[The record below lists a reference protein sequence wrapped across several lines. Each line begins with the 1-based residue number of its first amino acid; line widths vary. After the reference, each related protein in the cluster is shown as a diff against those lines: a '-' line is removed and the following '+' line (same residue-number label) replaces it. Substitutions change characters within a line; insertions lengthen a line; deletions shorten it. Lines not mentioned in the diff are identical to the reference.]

1 MPRAKKMNTDT
12 AAKAVKK
19 SATKATT
26 STKVKKTV
34 EKAVAPAMAEAP
46 AMVDTT
52 VEVVVTTPVEVS
64 KEQELSSEFTNILS
78 VIGTLSSQLSALK
91 THVRALEKKAVRELK
106 AANKASKKR
115 QKAKGNRQ
123 PSGFVKPTLI
133 SAELAK
139 FLGKENGTEM
149 ARTDV
154 TKEINSYIR
163 KEKLQD
169 KDNGRKINP
178 DKALKTLLKVG
189 DNDELTYFN
198 LQRYMSPHFAKS
210 TPKKT
215 ESV

>member
-1 MPRAKKMNTDT
+1 MPRRTKTTNTDS
-12 AAKAVKK
+12 AAKAGKK
-19 SATKATT
+19 SAAKATKT
-26 STKVKKTV
+26 TKSKKV
-34 EKAVAPAMAEAP
+34 EEVVAPAKTE
-46 AMVDTT
+46 T
-52 VEVVVTTPVEVS
+52 VVAAAPVEVT
-64 KEQELSSEFTNILS
+64 KEQELSAEFTNILS

-91 THVRALEKKAVRELK
+91 TQVRALEKKAVRELK

-139 FLGKENGTEM
+139 FLGKAHGTEM

-163 KEKLQD
+163 QHSLQD
-169 KDNGRKINP
+169 KNNGRKINP

-210 TPKKT
+210 GSKKT
-215 ESV
+215 DSA

>member
-1 MPRAKKMNTDT
+1 MPRAKKNTDT

-19 SATKATT
+19 SANKATT
-26 STKVKKTV
+26 STKVKKAV

-46 AMVDTT
+46 VMVETT
-52 VEVVVTTPVEVS
+52 AQVVVTTPVEVS

-210 TPKKT
+210 TPKK
-215 ESV
+215 SDSI

>member
-1 MPRAKKMNTDT
+1 MPRAKKTNTDS
-12 AAKAVKK
+12 AAKAAKK
-19 SATKATT
+19 TATKATK
-26 STKVKKTV
+26 STKSKKVV
-34 EKAVAPAMAEAP
+34 EEVAPAKVEA
-46 AMVDTT
+46 
-52 VEVVVTTPVEVS
+52 VVTTPVEVT

-91 THVRALEKKAVRELK
+91 TQVRALEKKAVRELK

-139 FLGKENGTEM
+139 FLGKAHGTEM

-163 KEKLQD
+163 QHSLQD

-189 DNDELTYFN
+189 DGDELTYFN

-210 TPKKT
+210 TSKKSDT
-215 ESV
+215 A